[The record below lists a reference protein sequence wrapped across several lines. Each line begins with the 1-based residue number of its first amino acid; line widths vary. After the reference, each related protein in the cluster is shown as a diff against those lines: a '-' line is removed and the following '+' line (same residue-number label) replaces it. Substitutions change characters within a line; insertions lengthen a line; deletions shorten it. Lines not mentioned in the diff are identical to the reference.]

1 MDRALYICGSE
12 NTLGFVFRQRD
23 RGLDRSGGDGNCDEI
38 FLRDRSAE
46 SKQPR
51 PHFQSRLLEWF
62 RDHSFTIFLG
72 ITGVVWILVYIKMDS
87 EAKWGE
93 VVGNIVSE
101 WTQLLGLVLMTKK
114 LIEAKSKESR

>member
-1 MDRALYICGSE
+1 MDRTVSYADPKTHWGS
-12 NTLGFVFRQRD
+12 FF
-23 RGLDRSGGDGNCDEI
+23 GNAIADWTGVVVTGNRDEI
-38 FLRDRSAE
+38 FYEIGSAE

-51 PHFQSRLLEWF
+51 PRYQSRLLEWF
-62 RDHSFTIFLG
+62 RDHSLTIFLG